1 MTITILKSKIHNAV
15 LTDCKLDYE
24 GSIAIDTDI
33 LEKAGI
39 LPYEKVLV
47 VNRTNGER
55 LETYAIPAK
64 AGSGTMMINGAA
76 ARKAAKGDIV
86 TIMAFTQCEISE
98 AKNLKPIILIAEK
111 GGYRRKKI

>member
-1 MTITILKSKIHNAV
+1 MTISILKSKIHNAV

-33 LEKAGI
+33 LDKAGI

-55 LETYAIPAK
+55 LETYAIPGK
-64 AGSGTMMINGAA
+64 AGSGMMMINGAA

-86 TIMAFTQCEISE
+86 TIMAFAQCELSE
-98 AKNLKPIILIAEK
+98 AKNFKPSVLIMEN
-111 GGYRRKKI
+111 GSYRKKKI